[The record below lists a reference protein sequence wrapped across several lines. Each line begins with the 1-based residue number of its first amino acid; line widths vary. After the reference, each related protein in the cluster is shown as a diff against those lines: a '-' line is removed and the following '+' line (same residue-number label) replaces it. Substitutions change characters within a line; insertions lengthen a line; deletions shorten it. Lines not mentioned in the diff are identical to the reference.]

1 MVGMA
6 LHQNVLQVS
15 LITVLHCLLL
25 PHHVRFIMNY
35 GIVIYTALWF
45 FQAALHCSSCV
56 ACIIVALCCVLHCN
70 LEISALLVQLACFC
84 IALCATLRC

>member
-56 ACIIVALCCVLHCN
+56 ACIIVALYCVLHCN
-70 LEISALLVQLACFC
+70 LEISALFVQLA
-84 IALCATLRC
+84 L